1 MQGREFITFLGGAAA
16 LIATIVVANA
26 QLSLPTPLPETPEAF
41 GTVLNAWAAK
51 YHVDR
56 ALVVVRRDGKIVYQ
70 STLGGANASAP
81 VHLASLS
88 KAITG
93 ACVATLIRDGKLAF
107 ETPLSRILGKFF
119 AAHGKP
125 SDPRVADVTVAQ
137 LLTHRAGFSGNA
149 DNNHVDA
156 VRELVAYLKQNS
168 ARQPPKP
175 QLLITAFKRPLAH
188 QPGSDFVYSNTGY
201 LALGAVIEEAAGKPY
216 LSYCREAVLT
226 PLGITGDF
234 EPDWQVMGAYGAWRM
249 AGEAYLQML
258 DLFAPDDQRLGPEV
272 KTWMLSPEGKT
283 VSSDRQVWY
292 GLGTHV
298 RKAGA
303 GVNLWHWGAWR
314 FNLAGAK
321 DGTLRSSFVT
331 FAVRENGGTSWF
343 VHATPRVEE
352 GPARLELDRGLFS
365 AFRAVRRWN

>member
-1 MQGREFITFLGGAAA
+1 MQGRDFITFLGGAAA
-16 LIATIVVANA
+16 LIATFVVANA
-26 QLSLPTPLPETPEAF
+26 QLSPPTPLPETPEAF

-149 DNNHVDA
+149 DNNEPEA

-201 LALGAVIEEAAGKPY
+201 LALGAVIEEASGKPY

-249 AGEAYLQML
+249 GQ
-258 DLFAPDDQRLGPEV
+258 
-272 KTWMLSPEGKT
+272 GKPICSCWT
-283 VSSDRQVWY
+283 CSRHTIS
-292 GLGTHV
+292 GLGQRSNRGCCRPRARQSQATA
-298 RKAGA
+298 RSGMA
-303 GVNLWHWGAWR
+303 WGPMSAR
-314 FNLAGAK
+314 RVLA
-321 DGTLRSSFVT
+321 
-331 FAVRENGGTSWF
+331 
-343 VHATPRVEE
+343 
-352 GPARLELDRGLFS
+352 
-365 AFRAVRRWN
+365 

>member
-1 MQGREFITFLGGAAA
+1 MQGREFIFLGGAA
-16 LIATIVVANA
+16 LLATIVVANA
-26 QLSLPTPLPETPEAF
+26 QLSPPTLLPETPEAF

-51 YHVDR
+51 YHVER
-56 ALVVVRRDGKIVYQ
+56 ALVVVRRNGKIVYQ

-93 ACVATLIRDGKLAF
+93 ACVATLIRDRKLAF
-107 ETPLSRILGKFF
+107 ETPLSRILAKFF
-119 AAHGKP
+119 AAYGKP

-149 DNNHVDA
+149 DNNDA
-156 VRELVAYLKQNS
+156 DATRELAAYLKQNS
-168 ARQPPKP
+168 ARQPPNP
-175 QLLITAFKRPLAH
+175 RLLVAAFKRPLAH
-188 QPGSDFVYSNTGY
+188 QPGSEFVYSNTGY
-201 LALGAVIEEAAGKPY
+201 LALGAVVEEATGKPY
-216 LSYCREAVLT
+216 LSYCR
-226 PLGITGDF
+226 
-234 EPDWQVMGAYGAWRM
+234 
-249 AGEAYLQML
+249 
-258 DLFAPDDQRLGPEV
+258 PDDRRLGSEV
-272 KTWMLSPEGKT
+272 KSWMLSPEGKT
-283 VSSDRQVWY
+283 VSGDGQVWY
-292 GLGTHV
+292 GLGTNV

-303 GVNLWHWGAWR
+303 GANLWHWGAWR
-314 FNLAGAK
+314 FNLTGAK

-331 FAVRENGGTSWF
+331 FAVRENSGTSWF

>member
-1 MQGREFITFLGGAAA
+1 MQGREFIFLGGAA
-16 LIATIVVANA
+16 LLATIVVANA
-26 QLSLPTPLPETPEAF
+26 QLSPPTLLPETPEAF

-51 YHVDR
+51 YHVER
-56 ALVVVRRDGKIVYQ
+56 ALVVVRRNGKIVYQ

-93 ACVATLIRDGKLAF
+93 ACVATLIRDRKLAF
-107 ETPLSRILGKFF
+107 ETPLSRILAKFF
-119 AAHGKP
+119 AAYGKP

-149 DNNHVDA
+149 DNNDA
-156 VRELVAYLKQNS
+156 DATRELAAYLKQNS
-168 ARQPPKP
+168 ARQPPNP
-175 QLLITAFKRPLAH
+175 RLLVAAFKRPLAH
-188 QPGSDFVYSNTGY
+188 QPGSEFVYSNTGY
-201 LALGAVIEEAAGKPY
+201 LALGAVVEEATGKPY

-234 EPDWQVMGAYGAWRM
+234 EPDWQVMGAYGGWRM

-258 DLFAPDDQRLGPEV
+258 DLFAPDDRRLGSEV
-272 KTWMLSPEGKT
+272 KSWMLSPEGKT
-283 VSSDRQVWY
+283 VSGDGQVWY
-292 GLGTHV
+292 GLGTNV

-303 GVNLWHWGAWR
+303 GANLWHWGAWR
-314 FNLAGAK
+314 FNLTGAK
-321 DGTLRSSFVT
+321 DRTLRSSFVT
-331 FAVRENGGTSWF
+331 FAVRENSGTSWF